1 VSIEERERD
10 PEGRTASALY
20 RKRIYTQL
28 CGGAI
33 LWMDGCKSGWLATA
47 VDLRQYVRVCLERE
61 RERERESMCGSL

>member
-28 CGGAI
+28 CGEAI
-33 LWMDGCKSGWLATA
+33 LWLDGWM
-47 VDLRQYVRVCLERE
+47 RVRMV
-61 RERERESMCGSL
+61 SNSS